1 MAGSNPATP
10 TMITYLITS
19 IICTAGLF
27 FYNIKKR
34 FTVKITYVL
43 LFLGTYALLNSIMH
57 EDDSSNIYF
66 AIMFAFPSLFV
77 SMMFTGIFSEPLSV
91 FSDGVNF
98 IFEMIQ
104 DHKPYSF
111 IVIAIIVGLIT
122 YFN

>member
-1 MAGSNPATP
+1 
-10 TMITYLITS
+10 MIAYFITS
-19 IICTAGLF
+19 AICSAILYL
-27 FYNIKKR
+27 YNNKKR

>member
-43 LFLGTYALLNSIMH
+43 LFLITYGLLVNAMH
-57 EDDSSNIYF
+57 DKGDSNIYF
-66 AIMFAFPSLFV
+66 GILFAFPALFV
-77 SMMFTGIFSEPLSV
+77 SMMFTPILSEPLTAFHEGIKIV
-91 FSDGVNF
+91 LELVLEYKVYAA
-98 IFEMIQ
+98 IVA
-104 DHKPYSF
+104 
-111 IVIAIIVGLIT
+111 VIAILIY
-122 YFN
+122 YFS